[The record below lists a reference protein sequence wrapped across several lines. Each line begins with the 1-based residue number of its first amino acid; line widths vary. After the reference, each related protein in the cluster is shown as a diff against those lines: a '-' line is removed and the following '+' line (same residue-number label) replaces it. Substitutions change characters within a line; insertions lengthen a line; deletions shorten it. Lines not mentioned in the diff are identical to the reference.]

1 MEDNENKSEVTD
13 EELENELERVK
24 NELLKKDCETVE
36 VPVELVTLA
45 RDILD
50 GYIRSTEELL
60 SEKHNL
66 EDLDETTKSLLQSIH
81 VCVNGFNEI
90 LLSK

>member
-13 EELENELERVK
+13 EQLENELERIK
-24 NELLKKDCETVE
+24 NELLKEDCKTVE

-45 RDILD
+45 RDVLD

-60 SEKHNL
+60 LEKHNL
-66 EDLDETTKSLLQSIH
+66 EDLDKTTKSLLQSIH
-81 VCVNGFNEI
+81 TCVNGFNEI
-90 LLSK
+90 LSE